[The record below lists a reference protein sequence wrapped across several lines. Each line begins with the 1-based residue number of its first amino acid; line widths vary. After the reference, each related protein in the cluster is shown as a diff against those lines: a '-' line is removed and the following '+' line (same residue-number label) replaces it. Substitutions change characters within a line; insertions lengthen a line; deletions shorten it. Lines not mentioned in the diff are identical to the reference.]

1 MTITL
6 RIIKE
11 PSNRDGWIGRSIPH
25 NRIAFFHN
33 LSSHILDLLPGQI
46 WDAEIIEQRNTIDIV
61 NLITKH

>member
-11 PSNRDGWIGRSIPH
+11 PSNKDGWIGRSIPYD
-25 NRIAFFHN
+25 RVAFFYN

-46 WDAEIIEQRNTIDIV
+46 WDAEIVDRRTTFDIV